1 MKKNSKLDSA
11 DLSPV
16 RDAAA
21 QLAALLPRPED
32 PGREAWRFFH
42 FQTNDFGAVE
52 RTVRLAWDQK
62 KKKHHAQGDPYFVS
76 SSEFCQWV
84 SGGSKKKDSGYNFK
98 ESKDLNEKL
107 EAGNPVF
114 VWQVF
119 PEQNPSRLPYSQMM
133 AEFLN
138 CCESEQAGQLV
149 AGGMMEGG
157 GIVSQGVYF
166 ISYGPSCPLPELL
179 RESLRIIA
187 FPSLSTRD
195 FSHLLMEYWQRSERR
210 LEDQYGGKDM
220 AQVLLGERDDR
231 PSFSQ
236 VTLEWYANHMAGIP
250 EMNIRRL
257 LTEMYDAFPDGKVNY
272 ADTDK
277 LEPII
282 VEYKNQVLR
291 QHGRLE
297 VLPSGGSGGQEVY
310 GLETVESWLR
320 NHAASIHLPGLAP
333 TGILM
338 VGVPGTGKSA
348 TAKLAA
354 SMMHLPLVKL
364 DISRILGG
372 HVGDSEK
379 GMREMLEDLQF
390 AAPCVLWIDEV
401 EKAMSGAD
409 GNSDGSGVM
418 QRLFGMLLTFMQ
430 ENDRTVF
437 SATTANDI
445 SKLPPEFFRSGRFDQ
460 AFCVMMP
467 EYKGCCQIMRG
478 KLSTHMRTLGW
489 LKPREMTDYSRARSV
504 LNACIGSRE
513 HPRFLTGADIEA
525 HVKDLFRK
533 YADVR
538 TCPSEK
544 DMANDMRLIAGQLRT
559 QASADSPDTMR
570 DLASRYLDMIQR
582 GFMMAGSSET
592 PFVKE
597 NLNLAP
603 VRYYKYLEDD
613 DALPIDC
620 LMHPNPKELKAG
632 LKSDNPAEWYD
643 AKFFQCLVGYIN
655 EAVIYN
661 QDLTPDETRKSYW
674 ELMASRQR
682 KTT

>member
-1 MKKNSKLDSA
+1 MKKNSKLDA
-11 DLSPV
+11 TDLSPV

-21 QLAALLPRPED
+21 QLAALLPRPET
-32 PGREAWRFFH
+32 PGREAWRVFH
-42 FQTNDFGAVE
+42 LQTNDFGAVE
-52 RTVRLAWDQK
+52 RTVRLAWEQK
-62 KKKHHAQGDPYFVS
+62 KKRDHAQGNPYFVS
-76 SSEFCQWV
+76 ASEFCLWV
-84 SGGSKKKDSGYNFK
+84 SGGSKKKDSGYNFID
-98 ESKDLNEKL
+98 SKDLNEKL

-119 PEQNPSRLPYSQMM
+119 PEQNPSRLPYSQLM

-138 CCESEQAGQLV
+138 CCESEQAGNLV
-149 AGGMMEGG
+149 AGGMTAVGG
-157 GIVSQGVYF
+157 TVSQGVYF

-179 RESLRIIA
+179 RESLRIIP
-187 FPSLSTRD
+187 FSSLSTQDLSR
-195 FSHLLMEYWQRSERR
+195 LLMEYWQRSEKQ

-220 AQVLLGERDDR
+220 AQILLGERRDH

-236 VTLEWYANHMAGIP
+236 ATLEWYANHMAGIS
-250 EMNIRRL
+250 EMNVRRL
-257 LTEMYDAFPDGKVNY
+257 LTEMYDAFPDGKVDY
-272 ADTDK
+272 TDTDK
-277 LEPII
+277 LEPLI

-297 VLPSGGSGGQEVY
+297 VLNSGGSGGQEVY
-310 GLETVESWLR
+310 GLETVENWLR

-354 SMMHLPLVKL
+354 RVMHLPLVKL

-372 HVGDSEK
+372 RVGDSEK
-379 GMREMLEDLQF
+379 GMREMLEDLRF
-390 AAPCVLWIDEV
+390 AAPCILWIDEV

-460 AFCVMMP
+460 TFCVMMP

-478 KLSTHMRTLGW
+478 KLSTYMRAKGW
-489 LKPREMTDYSRARSV
+489 LKPKEMTDYSRARSV
-504 LNACIGSRE
+504 FNVCIGTRE

-525 HVKDLFRK
+525 HVKELFRK

-538 TCPSEK
+538 ICPSEK
-544 DMANDMRLIAGQLRT
+544 DMADDMQLIAGQLRT
-559 QASADSPDTMR
+559 QASVDSSDAMR
-570 DLASRYLDMIQR
+570 DLAFRYLDMIQR
-582 GFMMAGSSET
+582 GFMMAGSSKT

-597 NLNLAP
+597 NLNLDP
-603 VRYYKYLEDD
+603 IRYYKYQEGDNNLPKNCITHPHPEELE
-613 DALPIDC
+613 
-620 LMHPNPKELKAG
+620 AG
-632 LKSDNPAEWYD
+632 LNSNNPAEWYD

-655 EAVIYN
+655 EAIIYN
-661 QDLTPDETRKSYW
+661 RDLTPDETRRSYW
-674 ELMASRQR
+674 ELTASRQR
-682 KTT
+682 KTS